1 MSLLPDTQAAP
12 VTPYTKTWSCVLCD
26 YILNDH
32 WGKERKNFPHSLICN
47 KSDKTLDKGLIPVDL
62 CLDNKNPAVSWVTLP
77 PLNHSLH
84 MCWASMPCQTPGTV
98 TKNAVVKQVR
108 CDCFYSSEG
117 HSQREKGQ
125 TAHKSEMMSENF
137 EFNYFCKVFGN
148 NLSLL
153 LIAMWTNSAA
163 CITLKQMCNF
173 QSAFLSFINKY
184 ALSKCLESTGL
195 QYSNQMKQ

>member
-1 MSLLPDTQAAP
+1 MSHSSSIESFPTHVLSINAMSDTRNG
-12 VTPYTKTWSCVLCD
+12 D
-26 YILNDH
+26 
-32 WGKERKNFPHSLICN
+32 
-47 KSDKTLDKGLIPVDL
+47 
-62 CLDNKNPAVSWVTLP
+62 
-77 PLNHSLH
+77 
-84 MCWASMPCQTPGTV
+84 
-98 TKNAVVKQVR
+98 KNAVVKQVR